1 MTASQENVMHEKSLT
16 ELRAALAAKECSAV
30 ELAQLYLDRIDAA
43 GSLNAF
49 IQVDPALTLA
59 QAKAADALLA
69 SGNAGPLTGVP
80 VAHKDVFVTRGWRA
94 TAGSKMLA
102 NYESPF
108 DATVV
113 ERLNRAGMVCV
124 GKTNMDEFAMG
135 SSNENSYF
143 GPVLNPWDRAAVPGG
158 SSGGSAAAV
167 AARLVPVATGTD
179 TGGSIRQPASFS
191 GVTGIKPTYG
201 RVSRYGMIAFASSL
215 DQAGP
220 FARDAASCATLLN
233 AMAGFDERDSTS
245 LARDDEDYTR
255 HLGKTWSGDEV
266 MGAARPLAGLRI
278 GLPKEYFGA
287 GLADDVR
294 AAIDAALKQYEAL
307 GATLVDVSL
316 PKTELSIPV
325 YYVIAPAE
333 ASSNLSRFDGVR
345 YGHRA
350 AGYRDLLDM
359 YKKSRAEGFGPEVKR
374 RILVGAYVLS
384 HGYYDAY
391 YLQAQKIRR
400 IIAQDFQE
408 AFEHCDV
415 IMGPVAPSVAWDLG
429 AKGDDPVQMYLADIY
444 TLSVSLA
451 GLPGMSVPCGFGA
464 GPNARRPVGLQIIG
478 NYFSEARMLQVADA
492 FQRAT
497 GWHRETPVAAHEPS
511 SLQSRVSSPAGAHA
525 PAGREV

>member
-1 MTASQENVMHEKSLT
+1 MQAKSLA
-16 ELRAALAAKECSAV
+16 ELASALRNKQVSAV
-30 ELAQLYLDRIDAA
+30 ELAQSYLSRIEATRE
-43 GSLNAF
+43 LNAF
-49 IQVDPALTLA
+49 VQVQPELTLE
-59 QAKAADALLA
+59 QARAADARLA
-69 SGNAGPLTGVP
+69 QGDASPLTGVP
-80 VAHKDVFVTRGWRA
+80 VAHKDVFVTRGWQS

-102 NYESPF
+102 GYQSPF

-113 ERLNRAGMVCV
+113 ERLTRAGMVTL

-135 SSNENSYF
+135 SSNENSAF
-143 GPVLNPWDRAAVPGG
+143 GPVRNPWDTHAVPGG

-167 AARLVPVATGTD
+167 AAGLAPAATATD

-215 DQAGP
+215 DQGGP
-220 FARDAASCATLLN
+220 MAKSAADCALLLN

-245 LARDDEDYTR
+245 LQREDEDFTR
-255 HLGKTWSGDEV
+255 HLGQAWRPEN
-266 MGAARPLAGLRI
+266 AADKPLAGLRI

-294 AAIDAALKQYEAL
+294 AAVDAALKQYEAL
-307 GATLVDVSL
+307 GATLVSVSL

-325 YYVIAPAE
+325 YYVLAPAE

-350 AGYRDLLDM
+350 AEYRDLLDM

-374 RILVGAYVLS
+374 RILVGTYVLS

-408 AFEHCDV
+408 AFKACDV
-415 IMGPVAPSVAWDLG
+415 IMGPVAPSVAWDIG

-464 GPNARRPVGLQIIG
+464 GQSAKRPVGLQIIG
-478 NYFSEARMLQVADA
+478 NYFNEARMLQIADA

-497 GWHRETPVAAHEPS
+497 DWHA
-511 SLQSRVSSPAGAHA
+511 QA
-525 PAGREV
+525 PAGV